1 MTTENQPIRVLQA
14 TVSNDKGGLTGYIF
28 QNYRYMKKKQV
39 QFDFL
44 TYETELDFRAE
55 FEKWE
60 PDFLLFRSYLIFL
73 LITMH

>member
-14 TVSNDKGGLTGYIF
+14 TVSNDKGGLTGYIC
-28 QNYRYMKKKQV
+28 QNYRYMDNKQV

-55 FEKWE
+55 FEGLE
-60 PDFLLFRSYLIFL
+60 SRF
-73 LITMH
+73 